1 MTASKSYFQFG
12 TTNGV
17 QLLSASRI
25 CGLSTKTLI
34 VSLSIGR
41 KTQQHRPIRA
51 CFDHRAKRTENY
63 AKEWNKITFG
73 NIYTQ
78 KNELMAEITL
88 LDNLEEIDDCLPI
101 HSVQK
106 RELRAQLQ
114 SIVAEK
120 VH

>member
-1 MTASKSYFQFG
+1 
-12 TTNGV
+12 
-17 QLLSASRI
+17 
-25 CGLSTKTLI
+25 
-34 VSLSIGR
+34 
-41 KTQQHRPIRA
+41 
-51 CFDHRAKRTENY
+51 
-63 AKEWNKITFG
+63 
-73 NIYTQ
+73 
-78 KNELMAEITL
+78 MAEITL